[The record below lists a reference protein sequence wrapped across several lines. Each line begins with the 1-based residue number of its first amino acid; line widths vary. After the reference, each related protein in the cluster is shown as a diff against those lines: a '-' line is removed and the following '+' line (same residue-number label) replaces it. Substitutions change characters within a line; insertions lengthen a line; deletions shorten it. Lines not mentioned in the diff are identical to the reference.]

1 MKIPFAT
8 QSYQARSLPLSAQ
21 RVVNLFA
28 EAAPPDARSTV
39 VLYGTPGLTLF
50 GTVGSGPIRGLHV
63 MGTTLYAV
71 SGDQLYSVSSS
82 GVGTNLGT
90 LAGRERTESRVDM
103 ADNGRQ
109 LVIINSDGKGTV
121 YDGTTLAAITDPD
134 FPRAS
139 SLSYVDGYFLFTRPN
154 TGQWFISDLLEATS
168 YDALDFA
175 TAETYPDPLVK
186 VYVDHREVW
195 LFGTKS
201 TEIWSNTGGAAFP
214 FERVSGAV
222 IERGCAAAGSVAKMD
237 NSVFWLGDDGI
248 VYRAAGYQPQRVST
262 HAIEHAIEG
271 YATLADA
278 LAFTY
283 SQEGHS
289 FFCLTFPD
297 AAVTWV
303 YDASTQLW
311 HERESRD
318 DEGRSLGRWRVNAY
332 ADAYNQHVVGDYDS
346 GQLYTL
352 DMDEATENGL
362 AIRREA
368 VSAPVA
374 ATGQRLKMARLEL
387 ELETGVGRT
396 TGQGSTPQAMIQ
408 FSDDGGR
415 TWSNERWATMG
426 QLGEYRRRVRWYRM
440 GQFRERYLRL
450 TLADPVKV
458 ALIGATAELDRG
470 WE

>member
-1 MKIPFAT
+1 
-8 QSYQARSLPLSAQ
+8 
-21 RVVNLFA
+21 
-28 EAAPPDARSTV
+28 
-39 VLYGTPGLTLF
+39 
-50 GTVGSGPIRGLHV
+50 
-63 MGTTLYAV
+63 
-71 SGDQLYSVSSS
+71 
-82 GVGTNLGT
+82 
-90 LAGRERTESRVDM
+90 
-103 ADNGRQ
+103 
-109 LVIINSDGKGTV
+109 
-121 YDGTTLAAITDPD
+121 
-134 FPRAS
+134 
-139 SLSYVDGYFLFTRPN
+139 
-154 TGQWFISDLLEATS
+154 
-168 YDALDFA
+168 
-175 TAETYPDPLVK
+175 
-186 VYVDHREVW
+186 
-195 LFGTKS
+195 
-201 TEIWSNTGGAAFP
+201 
-214 FERVSGAV
+214 
-222 IERGCAAAGSVAKMD
+222 MD

-289 FFCLTFPD
+289 FYVLTFPD
-297 AAVTWV
+297 AATWV

-318 DEGRSLGRWRVNAY
+318 SEGRGLARWRVNAY
-332 ADAYNQHVVGDYDS
+332 ADAYNQHVVGDYQT

-352 DMDEATENGL
+352 DLDEPTENGL
-362 AIRREA
+362 CIRREA

-396 TGQGSTPQAMIQ
+396 TGFGATPQAMIQ

-415 TWSNERWATMG
+415 TWSNERWATLGRIG
-426 QLGEYRRRVRWYRM
+426 QYRRRVRWYRM